1 MECLKETPEQIAR
14 RKARLAAYLA
24 QPISQVAVEQLAVE
38 HAELA
43 AERAAELDVKHAELA
58 AERAAELAVEYSE
71 LVAELS
77 AELAE
82 LAYSAA
88 F

>member
-43 AERAAELDVKHAELA
+43 AERAAEL
-58 AERAAELAVEYSE
+58 AVEYSE